1 MTFANFYNQPLRQV
15 LAEVVQI
22 NQNNHAARRT
32 PILSATTTEVVS
44 FAPTKVVPVVTAQV
58 APTKAI
64 STVPVRV
71 VPVFTAPATPRVVK
85 SQPVRID
92 PGLQRLM
99 DASSTGTDSVAPV
112 VTVPAVRKQACR
124 DFLSVHGCKYKRN
137 CKFTHD
143 HAALAKL
150 KELWAA
156 EKAQKKLEQVR
167 SKQQVTYTKEV
178 LAAKSPNLT
187 INPVVKRDTKVS
199 VAAAPPLK
207 PHPKILIDKKPLCK
221 AFHSPWGCI
230 KKHCLFTHEVLPP
243 KNLRVPTGPKLIS
256 NKPQN
261 TGKLSKATV
270 VKVGN
275 PEKILPFNYSIVWK
289 GNPNLGCASYCGKTV
304 WKIFGEPQP
313 SKKQIKEWCRE
324 MHTNGNFKHFT
335 EQQLFIWKFQLGLSM
350 ADFSGYIASL
360 PGVFERLCPAT
371 TQNYVRK
378 AKAAFDAEEA
388 RPKYDTFPH
397 FSEFPC
403 ELRIK
408 VWNYAIQ
415 SGRTVDVILNQG
427 TIHDETG
434 GPGIFKRKSP
444 PSPFWF
450 TTKECEE
457 ISKLDED
464 CRTLFGADYFSPDF
478 DTLHFR
484 DDEKNL
490 YRFASRIRLWD
501 CGRVRRLSMP
511 WYRFHQSS
519 CMKDLATNLIEAF
532 PALTDIKLLLS
543 DSDYHK
549 KDVPKAPHVVEKA
562 ELAMRKACEG
572 RFGLKKNQ
580 PSLLL

>member
-1 MTFANFYNQPLRQV
+1 MTFTNFYNQPLRQV
-15 LAEVVQI
+15 LAEVVFI

-44 FAPTKVVPVVTAQV
+44 FAPTKVVPVVTA
-58 APTKAI
+58 
-64 STVPVRV
+64 
-71 VPVFTAPATPRVVK
+71 PATPRLVK
-85 SQPVRID
+85 SLPVRID

-99 DASSTGTDSVAPV
+99 NASSTGTDSVAPV
-112 VTVPAVRKQACR
+112 ITVPAVRKQACR
-124 DFLSVHGCKYKRN
+124 DFLSVNGCKYKRN

-150 KELWAA
+150 KERWAA
-156 EKAQKKLEQVR
+156 EKAQKKLDQVR
-167 SKQQVTYTKEV
+167 SMQQVTYTKEV
-178 LAAKSPNLT
+178 LAAKGQNLT

-207 PHPKILIDKKPLCK
+207 PHAKILTDKKPLCK

-243 KNLRVPTGPKLIS
+243 KNLRVSTGLKLIS
-256 NKPQN
+256 NNHQN

-270 VKVGN
+270 VKVDH
-275 PEKILPFNYSIVWK
+275 PEKILPFYYSIVWK

-313 SKKQIKEWCRE
+313 SREQVKQWCRD

-335 EQQLFIWKFQLGLSM
+335 EHQLFIWKVQLGLSM

-371 TQNYVRK
+371 QNYVRK
-378 AKAAFDAEEA
+378 AKFAFDAEEA
-388 RPKYDTFPH
+388 RPKYDIFPH
-397 FSEFPC
+397 FSELPC
-403 ELRIK
+403 ELRIQ
-408 VWNYAIQ
+408 VWKYAIQ

-427 TIHDETG
+427 TIHDEPG
-434 GPGIFKRKSP
+434 GPGIFKRKSA

-464 CRTLFGADYFSPDF
+464 CQTLFGADYFSSDF

-490 YRFASRIRLWD
+490 HRFASRIRLWD
-501 CGRVRRLSMP
+501 CGRVRSLSMP
-511 WYRFHQSS
+511 WYRFDKSS
-519 CMKDLATNLIEAF
+519 CMKDLAADLIEAF
-532 PALTDIKLLLS
+532 PGLTDIKLLLS

-549 KDVPKAPHVVEKA
+549 KDVPKAPRVVEKA
-562 ELAMRKACEG
+562 ELAMQKACEG
-572 RFGLKKNQ
+572 RFGLKK
-580 PSLLL
+580 PTVTLVMMAKAEAVRIGVDTEW